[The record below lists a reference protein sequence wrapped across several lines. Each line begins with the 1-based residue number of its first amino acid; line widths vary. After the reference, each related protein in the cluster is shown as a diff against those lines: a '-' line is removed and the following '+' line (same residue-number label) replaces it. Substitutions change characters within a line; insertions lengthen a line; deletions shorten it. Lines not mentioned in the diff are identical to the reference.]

1 MVYYPY
7 LYFCIGPP
15 GRRVLLYYCIF
26 VLLYLFLYF
35 VLSNPLDTFKWS
47 VPLSISRGK
56 KFRHLITVH
65 DQIQIQE
72 SSSIQKDEQKV
83 YGIHDPANYD
93 FDLNMWSSTKADDL
107 RSSLKR
113 LNKVELSKSSKEILE
128 AILFASGSPVLEED
142 LKDKMIHKK
151 EFKKE
156 IESLRD
162 FYQNRGINLIKAGN
176 KWSFRT
182 AESIKDDLTI
192 FKTQK
197 RKLSRAAIETL
208 SIIAYQQPITRS
220 EIENIRGVQMGRGS
234 IDHLVEI
241 GWIKPSGRKNIPGK
255 PALWVTT
262 ELFMEHFGIEN
273 ISDLP
278 SKEELKAS
286 GFLEKRSAIATITD
300 IAGKNEFLE
309 DKEVEDE
316 ETLEDF
322 ISEESAK

>member
-1 MVYYPY
+1 M
-7 LYFCIGPP
+7 
-15 GRRVLLYYCIF
+15 
-26 VLLYLFLYF
+26 
-35 VLSNPLDTFKWS
+35 
-47 VPLSISRGK
+47 
-56 KFRHLITVH
+56 
-65 DQIQIQE
+65 
-72 SSSIQKDEQKV
+72 
-83 YGIHDPANYD
+83 
-93 FDLNMWSSTKADDL
+93 STNRD
-107 RSSLKR
+107 
-113 LNKVELSKSSKEILE
+113 SKILE

-142 LKDKMIHKK
+142 LKDKMINKK

-156 IESLRD
+156 IESLKE
-162 FYQNRGINLIKAGN
+162 FYQNRGINLIKTGN

-234 IDHLVEI
+234 IDHLMEI

-300 IAGKNEFLE
+300 IAGKNEFQE
-309 DKEVEDE
+309 DKEVDDE

-322 ISEESAK
+322 IPEESAK